1 MDWLKTPP
9 LYALKAFE
17 SAARYQSFTLAA
29 DELSISQSAVSKHVQ
44 TIEYFFGRRLFERN
58 GPKVVLTSD
67 GLGFAREVHEA
78 FNSLCHACE
87 QFSSTEEILKVSA
100 PVTFSLRYFIAVLRK
115 LDLDKNYPRIVL
127 DSHRFGDDFI
137 DVKDLKREGFD
148 GIVQYLHREE
158 RSDKHETTLLLDEWV
173 VPVCAAG
180 LLTPHIGKPKMDIE
194 LLGYTTTDEKLSLWH
209 EKVPEDIHLTAI
221 KRQDFNSMDLAISAA
236 LQGLGVA
243 IVDINMVKKELKNGT
258 LVLPFNYAVKTG
270 AGYYFSW
277 LRNNL
282 KSDKLIA
289 LNQFLKK
296 EILEER
302 LAFIHY
308 ID

>member
-44 TIEYFFGRRLFERN
+44 TIEGFFRRQLFERN

-67 GLGFAREVHEA
+67 GINFAKEVHEA
-78 FNSLCHACE
+78 FHSLCYACE
-87 QFSSTEEILKVSA
+87 QFSNTEEILKVTA
-100 PVTFSLRYFIAVLRK
+100 PVTFSLRWFIAVLRK
-115 LDLDKNYPRIVL
+115 LDTDKNYPRIEL
-127 DSHRFGDDFI
+127 DSHRIGADFI
-137 DVKDLKREGFD
+137 DIKDLKKEGFD
-148 GIVQYLHREE
+148 GMVQYLHSEE
-158 RSDKHETTLLLDEWV
+158 VSESHETTLLLEEWV
-173 VPVCAAG
+173 TPVCSPSFLMQYPLG
-180 LLTPHIGKPKMDIE
+180 TKMGVE
-194 LLGYTTTDEKLSLWH
+194 LLGYKSINEKLRLWNN
-209 EKVPEDIHLTAI
+209 KAPGDSYLTAT
-221 KRQDFNSMDLAISAA
+221 KCQNFYSMDLAISAA
-236 LQGLGVA
+236 LQGLGIA
-243 IVDINMVKKELKNGT
+243 IVDINMVKKELENST

-277 LRNNL
+277 LRSNL
-282 KSDKLIA
+282 KCDKLIA

-302 LAFIHY
+302 LACVEY